1 MFLKSVVY
9 FLKQGYQFKRD
20 LSSVCLQRKT
30 KYLISKS
37 RHCHRHCVDIGGKNM
52 APNLSAVRLVL
63 YFPIVW
69 HSAPKLLSIL
79 ILAAISKIFYR
90 T

>member
-1 MFLKSVVY
+1 
-9 FLKQGYQFKRD
+9 
-20 LSSVCLQRKT
+20 
-30 KYLISKS
+30 
-37 RHCHRHCVDIGGKNM
+37 M